1 MLEMNDSVTRARRWP
16 MLFFFVYLAVQIA
29 LPVYHL
35 FRPRPTRF
43 GWQMFSAASVPAHV
57 WIVSGD
63 HLEEISPAAYIGYF
77 RADLEW
83 ERYALPHLCR
93 VRSEATAVR
102 YVMPL
107 ESAVREYRC

>member
-1 MLEMNDSVTRARRWP
+1 MPDSVTRASRWP
-16 MLFFFVYLAVQIA
+16 IAFFFIYLAVQIA

-43 GWQMFSAASVPAHV
+43 GWQMFSAASVPSHV

-63 HLEEISPAAYIGYF
+63 QLEEISAQAYIGYF

-93 VRSEATAVR
+93 VSPQATAIR
-102 YVMPL
+102 YSMPL
-107 ESAVREYRC
+107 DNTVREYRC

>member
-1 MLEMNDSVTRARRWP
+1 MPDSVRRASRWP
-16 MLFFFVYLAVQIA
+16 IVFFFAYLAVQIA

-43 GWQMFSAASVPAHV
+43 GWQMFSAASVPSHV

-63 HLEEISPAAYIGYF
+63 QLEEISAQAYIGYF

-93 VRSEATAVR
+93 VRSPATAIR

-107 ESAVREYRC
+107 ERVVREYRC